1 MYSEKTFKNY
11 IFWIQVK
18 RVVLIVLLSCIGAGI
33 GVGIGA
39 ILKGTINVSDYN
51 TLIIIISTII
61 FFALSLV
68 LTSGTGKEV
77 QDGYWKIAVL
87 RKLTAI
93 QKTLETNNELLAKDD
108 TRKIDAM
115 RKLNREIL
123 GESEEMQLVKTTKTK
138 TPKEPKSPKAP
149 KKKIIKKP
157 ELNTK

>member
-18 RVVLIVLLSCIGAGI
+18 RVVLIILLSCIGAGI

-123 GESEEMQLVKTTKTK
+123 GETEEMQLVKTTKTK